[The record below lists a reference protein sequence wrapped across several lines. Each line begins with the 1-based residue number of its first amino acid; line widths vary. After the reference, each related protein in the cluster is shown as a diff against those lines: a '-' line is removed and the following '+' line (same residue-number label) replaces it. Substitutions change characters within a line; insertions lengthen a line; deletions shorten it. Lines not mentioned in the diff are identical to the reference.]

1 MVVSCF
7 RAEDSLGFPQN
18 ARNGYQVA

>member
-7 RAEDSLGFPQN
+7 RAEGSPGFPQN